1 MDNHET
7 SCLVMQGFTDG
18 NYPVKDQ
25 AFWEQHMTDKAFVMS
40 ILKIISAAYYS
51 QDRDICELLDTI
63 ETHIEKV
70 TT

>member
-1 MDNHET
+1 MDKHET
-7 SCLVMQGFTDG
+7 SCLVMQGLVDG

-40 ILKIISAAYYS
+40 VLKIISAAYYS
-51 QDRDICELLDTI
+51 QDRDICKLLDTI

-70 TT
+70 IT

>member
-1 MDNHET
+1 MDKNEIL
-7 SCLVMQGFTDG
+7 CLVMQGFTDG
-18 NYPVKDQ
+18 KYPVKDK